1 MSSCETLPFGLPQA
15 LDRAAASDRHWRGR
29 LLESGSLG
37 YVPVAGAN
45 DDSIEHFWK
54 SAVQRY
60 TSCNLTDSSNKLIA
74 IWGIA
79 KLVRDIL
86 GEEYGAGLWEKNL
99 EEQLAWRVAECKL
112 DKRPKELIHNPS
124 WSWASMSG
132 TIHLPDR
139 VQVMRCYVVK
149 DHQNHPISVQLI
161 GNRHAQ
167 PYREISE
174 GWQEELDAMNNDI
187 RNLDAKHRDIS
198 GKGQERSGRE
208 GRKQSKEERDREPEL
223 QDTSIPIQ
231 GHIGRARLRQNE
243 MTRRWML
250 ELVDSTG
257 VAQRDAIIEVFPDV
271 KPKGDADDRNPYF
284 AVLAMSEV
292 HRKNEMPALRG
303 VRNPDEEDIRY
314 SGVGIMLKPSGQE
327 CHFRRAGAIQ
337 FHELSARVWEHL
349 QATIGGSSAGN
360 DRANG
365 SKFWLD

>member
-1 MSSCETLPFGLPQA
+1 MSSCETLPSGLPQA
-15 LDRAAASDRHWRGR
+15 LDRAATSDRHWRGR
-29 LLESGSLG
+29 LLESRSLG
-37 YVPVAGAN
+37 YVTVAGAN
-45 DDSIEHFWK
+45 DDSIEHFWN

-60 TSCNLTDSSNKLIA
+60 TSCDLTKGSDKLIA

-79 KLVRDIL
+79 KLVRDII
-86 GEEYGAGLWEKNL
+86 GEEYGAGLWERGL

-112 DKRPKELIHNPS
+112 DERPEALSHNPS

-139 VQVMRCYVVK
+139 VQAMRCYVVK
-149 DHQNHPISVQLI
+149 DHQNRPISVQLVD
-161 GNRHAQ
+161 NRHAQ
-167 PYREISE
+167 PYRKISE

-187 RNLDAKHRDIS
+187 QNLDAKHQDIS
-198 GKGQERSGRE
+198 GKGQEKSRRE
-208 GRKQSKEERDREPEL
+208 GMKQSKEGRDQEPEL

-231 GHIGRARLRQNE
+231 GHISRARLRQNE

-250 ELVDSTG
+250 ELLDSIG

-292 HRKNEMPALRG
+292 RRKNEMPALRG
-303 VRNPDEEDIRY
+303 VRNLDEEDIRY

-327 CHFRRAGAIQ
+327 CHF
-337 FHELSARVWEHL
+337 
-349 QATIGGSSAGN
+349 
-360 DRANG
+360 
-365 SKFWLD
+365 